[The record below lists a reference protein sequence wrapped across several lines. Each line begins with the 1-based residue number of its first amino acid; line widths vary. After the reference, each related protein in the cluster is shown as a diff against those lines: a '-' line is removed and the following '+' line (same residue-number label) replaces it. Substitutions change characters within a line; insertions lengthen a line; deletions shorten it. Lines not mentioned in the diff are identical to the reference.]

1 MSGSLLLILAVWLL
15 LMAPLLLRKQSPV
28 RRTSRGMSETRI
40 LHEGGAKRSRRP
52 RRLLP
57 AEGHYMSSDEDVDA
71 DIDFVEAEPEYV
83 LFDEDVDAR
92 DEERSS
98 EHADI
103 ADGVETVDAEIAED
117 HTDVAED
124 AADETANLE
133 TLEGEL
139 VDADAEGLE
148 GEEHVADAQRRTVP
162 AEAQAMSTESVTVDA
177 ELADDAADTMAHED
191 EAHEDAGADTPATL
205 RVAEAEQADSAD
217 ADTEDAQEEQPAL
230 RNIPTAYFRGGD
242 LHVDAG
248 VCEEDEAAEAESPL
262 AEAEEESF
270 ELSEEDME
278 FIASRRGRGVYDP
291 VASQQL
297 YNRRLQRRK
306 QVLGVLAGLTAIA
319 LIASLIVGGKLW
331 IAFLVTAALTGVY
344 LFNLRRQA
352 IEEAKLRRRRL
363 ARMRRARLGVRNLED
378 AELGV
383 PDRLLRPGAIVVE
396 TDEADPELENL
407 AYANGGDFFDDGFDD
422 YPGEDADLGYWDG
435 PHDRTHIRAV

>member
-92 DEERSS
+92 DGERAS
-98 EHADI
+98 EHAEI
-103 ADGVETVDAEIAED
+103 ADGVETVDAEVDESHA
-117 HTDVAED
+117 DVAEH
-124 AADETANLE
+124 AVDETTNLE

-139 VDADAEGLE
+139 VDADAEELDA
-148 GEEHVADAQRRTVP
+148 EEHVADAQHRAVP
-162 AEAQAMSTESVTVDA
+162 AEAPAMSTESVTVDA
-177 ELADDAADTMAHED
+177 ELADDAADPMTHED
-191 EAHEDAGADTPATL
+191 EKHEDAGADTPATR
-205 RVAEAEQADSAD
+205 RVAEAEQTDTAD
-217 ADTEDAQEEQPAL
+217 ADTEDTPEEQPAL
-230 RNIPTAYFRGGD
+230 RTIPTAYFRGGD
-242 LHVDAG
+242 LHVEAG
-248 VCEEDEAAEAESPL
+248 VCKEDEAAEAESPL
-262 AEAEEESF
+262 AEVEEESF

-306 QVLGVLAGLTAIA
+306 QVLGVLAGLTTIA
-319 LIASLIVGGKLW
+319 LIAGLTVGGRLW

-407 AYANGGDFFDDGFDD
+407 AYANGADFFDDGFDH
-422 YPGEDADLGYWDG
+422 YPGEHADLDDWDG
-435 PHDRTHIRAV
+435 PHGRAHIRAV

>member
-40 LHEGGAKRSRRP
+40 LHEGGAKRSHRP

-92 DEERSS
+92 DEERAS

-103 ADGVETVDAEIAED
+103 ADGVETVDAEVDED
-117 HTDVAED
+117 HADVVEHT
-124 AADETANLE
+124 ADETTNLE

-139 VDADAEGLE
+139 VDADAEELD

-162 AEAQAMSTESVTVDA
+162 AEAPTMSAESVTVDA

-191 EAHEDAGADTPATL
+191 DKHEDAGADTPTTL
-205 RVAEAEQADSAD
+205 RVAEAKADTAD
-217 ADTEDAQEEQPAL
+217 ADTENEPEEQPAL
-230 RNIPTAYFRGGD
+230 RTIPTAYFRGGD

-248 VCEEDEAAEAESPL
+248 VREEGEAAEAESPL
-262 AEAEEESF
+262 TEAEEESF

-319 LIASLIVGGKLW
+319 LIVSLLVGGGLW

-422 YPGEDADLGYWDG
+422 YPGEDADLDNWDG
-435 PHDRTHIRAV
+435 PHGRAHIRAV

>member
-52 RRLLP
+52 NRLLP

-92 DEERSS
+92 DEERAS

-103 ADGVETVDAEIAED
+103 ADGVETVDAEVDED
-117 HTDVAED
+117 HADVVEHT
-124 AADETANLE
+124 ADETTNLE

-139 VDADAEGLE
+139 VDADAEELD

-162 AEAQAMSTESVTVDA
+162 AEAPTMSVESVTVDA

-191 EAHEDAGADTPATL
+191 DKHEDAGADTPTTL
-205 RVAEAEQADSAD
+205 RVAEAKADTAD
-217 ADTEDAQEEQPAL
+217 ADTENEPEEQPAL
-230 RNIPTAYFRGGD
+230 RTIPTAYFRGGD

-248 VCEEDEAAEAESPL
+248 VREEGEAAEAESPL
-262 AEAEEESF
+262 TEAEEESF

-319 LIASLIVGGKLW
+319 LIVSLLVGGGLW

-422 YPGEDADLGYWDG
+422 YPGEDADLDNWDG
-435 PHDRTHIRAV
+435 PHGRAHIRAV

>member
-92 DEERSS
+92 DEERAS

-103 ADGVETVDAEIAED
+103 ADGVETVDAEVDED
-117 HTDVAED
+117 HADVVEHT
-124 AADETANLE
+124 ADETTNLE

-139 VDADAEGLE
+139 VDADAEELD

-162 AEAQAMSTESVTVDA
+162 AEAPAMSAESVTVDA

-191 EAHEDAGADTPATL
+191 DKHEDAGADTPTTL
-205 RVAEAEQADSAD
+205 RVAEAEADTAD
-217 ADTEDAQEEQPAL
+217 ADTENEPEEQPAL
-230 RNIPTAYFRGGD
+230 RTIPTAYFRGGD

-248 VCEEDEAAEAESPL
+248 VREEGEAAEAESPL
-262 AEAEEESF
+262 TEAEEESF

-319 LIASLIVGGKLW
+319 LIVSLLVGGGLW

-422 YPGEDADLGYWDG
+422 YPGEDADLDNWDG
-435 PHDRTHIRAV
+435 PHGRAHIRAV

>member
-52 RRLLP
+52 NRLLP

-92 DEERSS
+92 DEERAS

-103 ADGVETVDAEIAED
+103 ADGVETVDAEVDED
-117 HTDVAED
+117 HADVVEHT
-124 AADETANLE
+124 ADETTNLE

-139 VDADAEGLE
+139 VDADAEELD

-162 AEAQAMSTESVTVDA
+162 AEAPTMSVESVTVDA

-191 EAHEDAGADTPATL
+191 DKHEDAGADTPTTL
-205 RVAEAEQADSAD
+205 RVAEAEADTAD
-217 ADTEDAQEEQPAL
+217 ADTENEPEEQPAL
-230 RNIPTAYFRGGD
+230 RTIPTAYFRGGD

-248 VCEEDEAAEAESPL
+248 VREEGEAAEAESPL
-262 AEAEEESF
+262 TEAEEESF

-319 LIASLIVGGKLW
+319 LIVSLLVGGGLW

-422 YPGEDADLGYWDG
+422 YPGEDANLDNWDG
-435 PHDRTHIRAV
+435 PHGRAHIRAV

>member
-92 DEERSS
+92 DEERAS

-103 ADGVETVDAEIAED
+103 ADGVETVDAEVDED
-117 HTDVAED
+117 HADVVEHT
-124 AADETANLE
+124 ADETTNLE

-139 VDADAEGLE
+139 VDADAEELD
-148 GEEHVADAQRRTVP
+148 GEEHGADAQHRTVP
-162 AEAQAMSTESVTVDA
+162 AEAPAMSAESVTVDA

-191 EAHEDAGADTPATL
+191 DKHEDAGADTPTTL
-205 RVAEAEQADSAD
+205 RVAEAEADTAD
-217 ADTEDAQEEQPAL
+217 ADTENELEEQPAL
-230 RNIPTAYFRGGD
+230 RTIPTAYFRGGD

-248 VCEEDEAAEAESPL
+248 VREEGEAAEAESPL
-262 AEAEEESF
+262 TEAEEESF

-319 LIASLIVGGKLW
+319 LIVSLLVGGGLW

-422 YPGEDADLGYWDG
+422 YPGEDADLDNWDG
-435 PHDRTHIRAV
+435 PHGRAHIRAV

>member
-92 DEERSS
+92 DEERAS

-103 ADGVETVDAEIAED
+103 ADGVETVDAEVDED
-117 HTDVAED
+117 HADVVEHT
-124 AADETANLE
+124 ADETTNLE

-139 VDADAEGLE
+139 VDADAEELD

-162 AEAQAMSTESVTVDA
+162 AEAPAMSAESVTVDA

-191 EAHEDAGADTPATL
+191 DKHEDAGADTPTTL
-205 RVAEAEQADSAD
+205 RVAEAEADTAD
-217 ADTEDAQEEQPAL
+217 ADTENEPEEQPAL
-230 RNIPTAYFRGGD
+230 RTIPTAYFRGGD

-248 VCEEDEAAEAESPL
+248 VREEGEAAEAESPL
-262 AEAEEESF
+262 TEAEEESF

-319 LIASLIVGGKLW
+319 LIVSLLVGGGLW

-407 AYANGGDFFDDGFDD
+407 AYTNGGDFFDDGFDD
-422 YPGEDADLGYWDG
+422 YPGEDANLDNWDG
-435 PHDRTHIRAV
+435 PHGRAHIRAV

>member
-92 DEERSS
+92 DEERAS

-103 ADGVETVDAEIAED
+103 ADGVETVDAEVDED
-117 HTDVAED
+117 HADVVEHT
-124 AADETANLE
+124 ADETTNLE

-139 VDADAEGLE
+139 VDADAEELD

-162 AEAQAMSTESVTVDA
+162 AEAPTMSVESVTVDA

-191 EAHEDAGADTPATL
+191 DNHEDAGADTPTTL
-205 RVAEAEQADSAD
+205 RVAEAEADTAD
-217 ADTEDAQEEQPAL
+217 ADTENEPEEQPAL
-230 RNIPTAYFRGGD
+230 RTIPTAYFRGGD

-248 VCEEDEAAEAESPL
+248 VREEGEAAEAESPL
-262 AEAEEESF
+262 TEAEEESF

-319 LIASLIVGGKLW
+319 LIVSLLVGGGLW

-396 TDEADPELENL
+396 TDDADPELENL

-422 YPGEDADLGYWDG
+422 YPGEDANLDNWDG
-435 PHDRTHIRAV
+435 PHGRAHIRAV

>member
-92 DEERSS
+92 DEERAS

-103 ADGVETVDAEIAED
+103 ADGVETVDAEVDED
-117 HTDVAED
+117 HADVVEHT
-124 AADETANLE
+124 ADETTNLE

-139 VDADAEGLE
+139 VDADAEELD

-162 AEAQAMSTESVTVDA
+162 AEAPTMSVESVTVDA

-191 EAHEDAGADTPATL
+191 DKHEDAGADTPTTL
-205 RVAEAEQADSAD
+205 RVAEAEADTAD
-217 ADTEDAQEEQPAL
+217 ADTENEPEEQPAL
-230 RNIPTAYFRGGD
+230 RTIPTAYFRGGD

-248 VCEEDEAAEAESPL
+248 VREEGEAAEAESPL
-262 AEAEEESF
+262 TEAEEESF

-306 QVLGVLAGLTAIA
+306 QVLGVLAGLTAIV
-319 LIASLIVGGKLW
+319 LIVSLLVGGGLW

-422 YPGEDADLGYWDG
+422 YPGEDANLDNWDG
-435 PHDRTHIRAV
+435 PHGRAHIRAV

>member
-92 DEERSS
+92 DEERAS

-103 ADGVETVDAEIAED
+103 ADGVETVDAEVDED
-117 HTDVAED
+117 HADVVEHT
-124 AADETANLE
+124 ADETTNLE

-139 VDADAEGLE
+139 VDADAEELD

-162 AEAQAMSTESVTVDA
+162 AEAPTMSVESVTVDA

-191 EAHEDAGADTPATL
+191 DKHEDAGADTPTTL
-205 RVAEAEQADSAD
+205 RVAEAEADTAD
-217 ADTEDAQEEQPAL
+217 ADTENEPEEQPAL
-230 RNIPTAYFRGGD
+230 RTIPTAYFRGGD

-248 VCEEDEAAEAESPL
+248 VREEGEAAEAESPL
-262 AEAEEESF
+262 TEAEEESF

-319 LIASLIVGGKLW
+319 LIVSLLVGGGLW

-422 YPGEDADLGYWDG
+422 YPGEDANLDNWDG
-435 PHDRTHIRAV
+435 PHGRAHIRAV

>member
-133 TLEGEL
+133 TLEGE
-139 VDADAEGLE
+139 
-148 GEEHVADAQRRTVP
+148 EHVADAQRRTVP

-248 VCEEDEAAEAESPL
+248 VREEDEAAEAESPL
-262 AEAEEESF
+262 TEAEEESF

-422 YPGEDADLGYWDG
+422 YPGEDANLDYWDG

>member
-92 DEERSS
+92 DEERAS

-103 ADGVETVDAEIAED
+103 ADGVETVDAEVDED
-117 HTDVAED
+117 HADVVEHT
-124 AADETANLE
+124 ADETTNLE

-139 VDADAEGLE
+139 VDADAEELD

-162 AEAQAMSTESVTVDA
+162 AEAPTMSVESVTVDA

-191 EAHEDAGADTPATL
+191 DKHEDAGADTPTTL
-205 RVAEAEQADSAD
+205 RVAEAKADTAD
-217 ADTEDAQEEQPAL
+217 ADTENEPEEQPAL
-230 RNIPTAYFRGGD
+230 RTIPTAYFRGGD

-248 VCEEDEAAEAESPL
+248 VREEGEAAEAESPL
-262 AEAEEESF
+262 TEAEEESF

-319 LIASLIVGGKLW
+319 LIVSLLVGGGLW

-422 YPGEDADLGYWDG
+422 YPGEDADLDNWDG
-435 PHDRTHIRAV
+435 PHGRAHIRAV

>member
-92 DEERSS
+92 DEERAS

-103 ADGVETVDAEIAED
+103 ADGVETVDAEVDED
-117 HTDVAED
+117 HADVVEHT
-124 AADETANLE
+124 ADETTNLE

-139 VDADAEGLE
+139 VDADAEELD
-148 GEEHVADAQRRTVP
+148 GEEHVADAQHRTVP
-162 AEAQAMSTESVTVDA
+162 AEAPAMSAESVTVDA

-191 EAHEDAGADTPATL
+191 DKHEDAGADTPTTL
-205 RVAEAEQADSAD
+205 RVAEAEADTAD
-217 ADTEDAQEEQPAL
+217 ADTENEPEEQPAL
-230 RNIPTAYFRGGD
+230 RTIPTAYFRGGD

-248 VCEEDEAAEAESPL
+248 VREEGEAAEAESPL
-262 AEAEEESF
+262 TEAEEESF

-319 LIASLIVGGKLW
+319 LIVSLLVGGGLW

-422 YPGEDADLGYWDG
+422 YPGEDADLDNWDG
-435 PHDRTHIRAV
+435 PHGRAHIRAV

>member
-52 RRLLP
+52 NRLLP

-92 DEERSS
+92 DEERAS

-103 ADGVETVDAEIAED
+103 ADGVETVDAEVDED
-117 HTDVAED
+117 HADVVEHT
-124 AADETANLE
+124 ADETTNLE

-139 VDADAEGLE
+139 VDADAEELD

-162 AEAQAMSTESVTVDA
+162 AEAPAMSAESVTVDA

-191 EAHEDAGADTPATL
+191 DKHEDAGADTPTTL
-205 RVAEAEQADSAD
+205 RVAEAEADTAD
-217 ADTEDAQEEQPAL
+217 ADTENEPEEQPAL
-230 RNIPTAYFRGGD
+230 RTIPTAYFRGGD

-248 VCEEDEAAEAESPL
+248 VREEGEAAEAESPL
-262 AEAEEESF
+262 TEAEEESF

-319 LIASLIVGGKLW
+319 LIVSLLVGGGLW

-422 YPGEDADLGYWDG
+422 YPGEDADLDNWDG
-435 PHDRTHIRAV
+435 PHGRAHIRAV